1 LDPVAAGRRGAD
13 AAGREQTDEGVP
25 AALLGADGE
34 PLLDELPHVLE
45 GLVHALARG
54 VGAGPQVAAGT
65 LLARIEPGPELL
77 AALGALL
84 EQEAGVIDV
93 QPRHDAAEESVGPVV
108 RGGVAVHLAQQLGE
122 IVPRP
127 LLARYLEPV
136 ALEHV
141 EVEV

>member
-1 LDPVAAGRRGAD
+1 RSHSLSLHDALPISLREELHVVLLGAHPTLGEPLDPVAAGRRGAD

-77 AALGALL
+77 
-84 EQEAGVIDV
+84 
-93 QPRHDAAEESVGPVV
+93 
-108 RGGVAVHLAQQLGE
+108 
-122 IVPRP
+122 
-127 LLARYLEPV
+127 
-136 ALEHV
+136 
-141 EVEV
+141 